1 VTYATLQGLINRYGA
16 GMIEQLTDRSD
27 PPAGM
32 IDTEV
37 VARALTDTDG
47 MIDGYLRARY
57 RTPLAEV
64 PPQVADIALSIAV
77 WKLHRYAP
85 NEKIA
90 EDYKDALRV
99 LREIAGGTIVLTA
112 ESVEPV
118 PTGGTGARITDR
130 ERPLTE
136 ANLKGFI

>member
-1 VTYATLQGLINRYGA
+1 MTYATLQGLINRYGA